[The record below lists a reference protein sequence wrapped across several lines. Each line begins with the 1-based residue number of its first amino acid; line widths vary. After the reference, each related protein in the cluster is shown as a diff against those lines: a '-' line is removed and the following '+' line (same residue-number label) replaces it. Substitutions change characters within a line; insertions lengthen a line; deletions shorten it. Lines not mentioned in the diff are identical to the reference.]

1 MEQSTFA
8 EKSAWA
14 CRMNAR
20 MCRYTVCISP
30 CMCTCTHTRPLSLTL
45 STTHNGTVNPEGA
58 SFLHGQAAVR
68 NTLLQ
73 WETAVRNTCNAIM
86 LRAAV
91 GDALHADDAK
101 LIEDAR
107 YVGRG
112 QR

>member
-1 MEQSTFA
+1 MYVH
-8 EKSAWA
+8 A
-14 CRMNAR
+14 CRMHAC
-20 MCRYTVCISP
+20 MQDA

-45 STTHNGTVNPEGA
+45 STTHKGTVNPEGA
-58 SFLHGQAAVR
+58 SFLHGEAAIR

-73 WETAVRNTCNAIM
+73 WQTAVRNTCNAIM

-101 LIEDAR
+101 LVEDAC

-112 QR
+112 KRCEHYWIWQDEYL